1 MINKRRKKKGASLLV
16 VVAMMAILSVLI
28 VSLLAMTTSGYKLR
42 VDSNNRVEGFY
53 GADSGLEISEKVLQ
67 DYLKANIE
75 TSNKAVSSSLDVDE
89 KNKEFKKS
97 FNKFIIKG
105 GKSTKLPLY
114 DNPTLVGGE
123 YEYKPLI
130 EEIGINEYYKKFN
143 RKDVSIEN
151 VKLYYTT
158 DIDKSNYQE
167 LVYPVTLSED
177 TMALIKGFRLELESE
192 YKKNSKTRRV
202 AVKFNIDIPDHG
214 KAISKADSS
223 SPDIFDYIFA
233 VDGNYELRAGGT
245 VSVLGDIWVKG
256 REIEADN
263 IREDK
268 YKNGIAIK
276 SGSNNFK
283 NPNINW
289 NGNIATASNLEI
301 SDISFNVEASEGKE
315 RKIFAKNLVVNTEDN
330 QNLFGNLVDVYLYN
344 DFVYNSK
351 NSKLN
356 INNLYAINDINN
368 YQNDVATGEKLDES
382 ERSSSIIVNSNDF
395 GNGSNINIGN
405 DMYVLGS
412 SYLDL
417 TKPYQTGQS
426 VVING
431 ISSPYTV
438 RYDDYIYSYDEKGK
452 VHIIDTDQE
461 GNELDIFK
469 KADLVLKK
477 PLTAREKDF
486 SDGIQASNIYNT
498 AAVLAKGDV
507 IAPNRSIDMNIVK
520 EKQKEYVK
528 EVFNMGSDKNITS
541 DDFEKKEVK
550 ASVEE
555 SFDWFRMAK
564 MIKDYDKCKENCP
577 QVSNGAECKGEDP
590 HCKTCDICKLNANNI
605 IKSEEDKFLHLQ
617 SNITIKDIIIQSNEK
632 PDGDIDLGTSTG
644 SPLLSVLGSQKID
657 LILNSTDKKLKVEQ
671 VDSKDSRA
679 GTLVEDKLTS
689 TMIYYFG
696 NYSPTM
702 SINPVLIISKG
713 DVEFMATTPYNYSMI
728 LTAGDTVFS
737 TPAIGTHIGNYT
749 AQTSKGLINEL
760 FKYSLGSNGIFSD
773 IGGGIFGSTENI
785 EVKES
790 IEISDLIKR
799 EKWQLIK

>member
-28 VSLLAMTTSGYKLR
+28 VSILAMTTSGYKLR

-97 FNKFIIKG
+97 FNKFIIEG

-114 DNPTLVGGE
+114 DNPTLVSGQ

-130 EEIGINEYYKKFN
+130 EEISINEYYKKFD

-158 DIDKSNYQE
+158 DIDKGNYQE
-167 LVYPVTLSED
+167 VKYPVTLSED

-202 AVKFNIDIPDHG
+202 SVKFNIDIPDHG
-214 KAISKADSS
+214 KAISKTDSG

-256 REIEADN
+256 RETEPDKLK
-263 IREDK
+263 EDK
-268 YKNGIAIK
+268 YKNGMVLK
-276 SGSNNFK
+276 SGSDIYK
-283 NPNINW
+283 NPNITW
-289 NGNIATASNLEI
+289 DGNIATASNLEM
-301 SDISFNVEASEGKE
+301 SGISFNHGKDTGKE
-315 RKIFAKNLVVNTEDN
+315 YKIFAQNLVVNTEEN
-330 QNLFGNLVDVYLYN
+330 QSLFGESLDVYVYN
-344 DFVYNSK
+344 DFVYNAK

-356 INNLYAINDINN
+356 INNLYAINDIND
-368 YQNDVATGEKLDES
+368 YQNDVAIGEKLDES
-382 ERSSSIIVNSNDF
+382 ERSSSIIINSEDF
-395 GNGSNINIGN
+395 GDGSNINIAKE
-405 DMYVLGS
+405 MYVLGS

-452 VHIIDTDQE
+452 VHIIDTEQD
-461 GNELDIFK
+461 GSELDIFK
-469 KADLVLKK
+469 KADLVLKN
-477 PLTAREKDF
+477 PLTDREKIF
-486 SDGIQASNIYNT
+486 SNGIQAPNIYNT
-498 AAVLAKGDV
+498 AAVLAKGNV
-507 IAPNRSIDMNIVK
+507 IAPNRNIDMNIVK

-541 DDFEKKEVK
+541 DDFEKKEIK
-550 ASVEE
+550 ASVED
-555 SFDWFRMAK
+555 SFDWFGMSK
-564 MIKDYDKCKENCP
+564 MIKDYGKCKDCP
-577 QVSNGAECKGEDP
+577 EYTTSQDCKQQDA
-590 HCKTCDICKLNANNI
+590 HCKTCDTCNLNANNTMK
-605 IKSEEDKFLHLQ
+605 IKKDGFLHLQ
-617 SNITIKDIIIQSNEK
+617 SKVNIKDIVAESEK
-632 PDGDIDLGTSTG
+632 NPDENSELGKEPGLSGPTDLRD
-644 SPLLSVLGSQKID
+644 QKINI
-657 LILNSTDKKLKVEQ
+657 ILNATNKKLKIEQ
-671 VDSKDSRA
+671 VNNGHSRA
-679 GTLVEDKLTS
+679 GDVDEDDS
-689 TMIYYFG
+689 TITYYFE
-696 NYSPTM
+696 NSPLGLL
-702 SINPVLIISKG
+702 INPVLIISKG
-713 DVEFMATTPYNYSMI
+713 DVEFKTETHNNYSMI
-728 LTAGDTVFS
+728 LSAGDTVFS
-737 TPAIGTHIGNYT
+737 TPAVGTHIGNYSVPS
-749 AQTSKGLINEL
+749 SKGLINEL
-760 FKYSLGSNGIFSD
+760 FKYSLGSNGILSG
-773 IGGGIFGSTENI
+773 IGGSIFGSTDSI
-785 EVKES
+785 EAKES

>member
-97 FNKFIIKG
+97 FNKFIIEG

-114 DNPTLVGGE
+114 DNPTLISGE

-130 EEIGINEYYKKFN
+130 EEIAINEYYKKFD
-143 RKDVSIEN
+143 RKDVSTEN

-158 DIDKSNYQE
+158 DINKSNYQE
-167 LVYPVTLSED
+167 LIYPVTLSEE

-202 AVKFNIDIPDHG
+202 AVKFNIDIPDYG

-256 REIEADN
+256 RETKSDNLIEN
-263 IREDK
+263 K
-268 YKNGIAIK
+268 YKNGIVLK
-276 SGSNNFK
+276 SGSDIYK
-283 NPNINW
+283 NPNITW
-289 NGNIATASNLEI
+289 DGNIATASNLEV
-301 SDISFNVEASEGKE
+301 SDVNLNIGTNGTGAH
-315 RKIFAKNLVVNTEDN
+315 KIFAKNLVVNTEN
-330 QNLFGNLVDVYLYN
+330 NSNLFGNSLDVYLYN

-351 NSKLN
+351 SSKLN
-356 INNLYAINDINN
+356 MKNLYAINDINN
-368 YQNDVATGEKLDES
+368 YQNNVTTGDKLDES
-382 ERSSSIIVNSNDF
+382 ERSSSMIINSNDF
-395 GNGSNINIGN
+395 GQGSNINIGN

-438 RYDDYIYSYDEKGK
+438 RYDDYIYNYDEKGK
-452 VHIIDTDQE
+452 VHIIDTDQQ

-477 PLTAREKDF
+477 RLTDKENTF
-486 SDGIQASNIYNT
+486 SNGIQALNIYNT
-498 AAVLAKGDV
+498 AAVLAKGNV
-507 IAPNRSIDMNIVK
+507 IGPNKNINMDIVK
-520 EKQKEYVK
+520 EKQKEYVT
-528 EVFNMGSDKNITS
+528 EVFNMGNDKNVSS

-550 ASVEE
+550 ASVED
-555 SFDWFRMAK
+555 SFDWFGMAK
-564 MIKDYDKCKENCP
+564 MIKGYGKCRDCPNYDATGNCK
-577 QVSNGAECKGEDP
+577 QQDT
-590 HCKTCDICKLNANNI
+590 HCKTCDTCKLTFNNTMK
-605 IKSEEDKFLHLQ
+605 IKKDGFLHLQ
-617 SNITIKDIIIQSNEK
+617 SKVTIKDIIAESEK
-632 PDGDIDLGTSTG
+632 NPDENSELGKEPGLSGPTDLRD
-644 SPLLSVLGSQKID
+644 QKIN
-657 LILNSTDKKLKVEQ
+657 LILNATDKKLKIEQ
-671 VDSKDSRA
+671 VNNGHSKA
-679 GTLVEDKLTS
+679 GDIEDDGS
-689 TMIYYFG
+689 TITYYFE
-696 NYSPTM
+696 NSPFGLL
-702 SINPVLIISKG
+702 INPVLIISKG
-713 DVEFMATTPYNYSMI
+713 DVEFKTETHNNYSMI
-728 LTAGDTVFS
+728 LTAGDTVVS
-737 TPAIGTHIGNYT
+737 TPAVGTHIGNYSVPS
-749 AQTSKGLINEL
+749 SKGLINEL
-760 FKYSLGSNGIFSD
+760 FKYSLGSNGILSG
-773 IGGGIFGSTENI
+773 IGGSIFGSTENI
-785 EVKES
+785 EVKEA
-790 IEISDLIKR
+790 IEISDLIER

>member
-97 FNKFIIKG
+97 FNKFIIEG

-114 DNPTLVGGE
+114 DNPTLISGE
-123 YEYKPLI
+123 YEYKALI
-130 EEIGINEYYKKFN
+130 EEIAINEYYKKFD

-158 DIDKSNYQE
+158 DINKSNYQE
-167 LVYPVTLSED
+167 LIYPVTLSEE

-202 AVKFNIDIPDHG
+202 AVKFNIDIPDYG

-256 REIEADN
+256 RETKSDN
-263 IREDK
+263 HIEDK
-268 YKNGIAIK
+268 YKNGMVLK
-276 SGSNNFK
+276 SGSDIYK
-283 NPNINW
+283 NPNITW
-289 NGNIATASNLEI
+289 DGNIATASNLEV
-301 SDISFNVEASEGKE
+301 SDVNLNIGTNGTGAH
-315 RKIFAKNLVVNTEDN
+315 KIFAKNLVVNTEN
-330 QNLFGNLVDVYLYN
+330 NSNLFGNSLDVYLYN

-351 NSKLN
+351 SSKLN
-356 INNLYAINDINN
+356 MKNLYAINDINN
-368 YQNDVATGEKLDES
+368 YQNNVTTGDKLDES
-382 ERSSSIIVNSNDF
+382 ERSSSMIINSNDF
-395 GNGSNINIGN
+395 GQGSNINIGN

-452 VHIIDTDQE
+452 VHIIDTDQA

-477 PLTAREKDF
+477 RLTDKENTF
-486 SDGIQASNIYNT
+486 SNGIQALNIYNT
-498 AAVLAKGDV
+498 AAVLAKGEV
-507 IAPNRSIDMNIVK
+507 IAPNRNIDMNIVK

-528 EVFNMGSDKNITS
+528 EVFNMGNDKNITS

-550 ASVEE
+550 ASVKD
-555 SFDWFRMAK
+555 SFDWFGMAK
-564 MIKDYDKCKENCP
+564 MIKEYEKCKECP
-577 QVSNGAECKGEDP
+577 QFGTELDCEKDDP
-590 HCKTCDICKLNANNI
+590 HCKICDTCSSTIE
-605 IKSEEDKFLHLQ
+605 IKKDGFLHLK
-617 SNITIKDIIIQSNEK
+617 SKRKVSEIVGNSKEN
-632 PDGDIDLGTSTG
+632 PDGDIDLGIPG
-644 SPLLSVLGSQKID
+644 NSPLDTLGSQQIN
-657 LILNSTDKKLKVEQ
+657 LILNATDKKLKIEQ
-671 VDSKDSRA
+671 VNSGHSEA
-679 GTLVEDKLTS
+679 GKIDENNTTI
-689 TMIYYFG
+689 TYYFE
-696 NYSPTM
+696 NTPSSTL
-702 SINPVLIISKG
+702 INPVLIISKG
-713 DVEFMATTPYNYSMI
+713 DVEFKTETPNNYSMI

-737 TPAIGTHIGNYT
+737 TPSTGTHVGNYMV
-749 AQTSKGLINEL
+749 QTSKGLINEL

-773 IGGGIFGSTENI
+773 IGNGIFGSTESI
-785 EVKES
+785 EVKEA